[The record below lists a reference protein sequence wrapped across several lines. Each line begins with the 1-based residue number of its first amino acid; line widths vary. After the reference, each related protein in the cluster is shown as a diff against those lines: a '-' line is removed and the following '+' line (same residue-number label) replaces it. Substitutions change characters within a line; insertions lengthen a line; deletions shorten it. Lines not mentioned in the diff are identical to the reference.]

1 MKTTLWLLLL
11 GSVVLAQTP
20 PPAPAPITYDEA
32 VANEKKL
39 FAADQQH
46 DMETVKALVADDF
59 VDIARD
65 GSSIGK
71 QALLEEIPKIKL
83 LKYAQQNFRVTAL
96 GPFSYAIS
104 YDSDATMIGADG
116 KEVRSENPLNTVWI
130 KRDGRWQILLHSRG
144 AAQPLAAR

>member
-20 PPAPAPITYDEA
+20 PHAPAPITYDEA

-104 YDSDATMIGADG
+104 YD
-116 KEVRSENPLNTVWI
+116 
-130 KRDGRWQILLHSRG
+130 
-144 AAQPLAAR
+144 